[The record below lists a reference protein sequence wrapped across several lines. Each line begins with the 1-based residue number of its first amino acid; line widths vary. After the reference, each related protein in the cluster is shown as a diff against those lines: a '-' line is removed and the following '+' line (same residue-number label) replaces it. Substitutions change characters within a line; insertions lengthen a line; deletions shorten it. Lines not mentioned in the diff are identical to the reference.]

1 MCMWSGSRISFDLAK
16 KWDGL
21 VGMIFVSLPSTQ
33 PYSLGPLYS
42 NLIVPFVW
50 TGLGDQS
57 VMLST
62 SGGFLFWTDMLSS
75 KVMFLL
81 STSVLSLSCWR
92 CQSIKIV
99 LCVCWQDYNLFV
111 ALLFKTIWLVM
122 LSCCVCWTCCF
133 AGAFKTIWLVY
144 LIKYVALF
152 YCCCKVCCFAR
163 TATFQLL
170 SVAAGNHVCCCRTGQ
185 NCWSWKRFS

>member
-1 MCMWSGSRISFDLAK
+1 
-16 KWDGL
+16 
-21 VGMIFVSLPSTQ
+21 MIFVSLPSTQ

-75 KVMFLL
+75 KVMLLL

-122 LSCCVCWTCCF
+122 LSCCVCWTCKSWSGFLNLNQWNIAHCGT
-133 AGAFKTIWLVY
+133 AVVQQKSHLLCIWTILKFNKDGS
-144 LIKYVALF
+144 I
-152 YCCCKVCCFAR
+152 
-163 TATFQLL
+163 
-170 SVAAGNHVCCCRTGQ
+170 H
-185 NCWSWKRFS
+185 